1 MKNIRV
7 YINKKIKIGF
17 LELDESQTHYIKN
30 VMRLKIG
37 ENFNIFNEHDGEWSV
52 ELSEFNK
59 KISKVKILEEIG
71 IKDEPSD
78 VWMLFAPVKKLRVD
92 FIAQKVTELGAK
104 LIWPVITERTQYKN
118 IKKSKI
124 LSNTIEAA
132 EQCGLTFIPKV
143 NEAENLRE
151 IIDNW
156 NKVNS
161 DRTLIFCD
169 EDSCNNPKKQF
180 EALKKTNTSNKWAI
194 LVGPEGGFSDEERKK
209 INEVNNLSIISLGPR
224 ILRSDTAIVSS
235 LSLFHS
241 TIGDWV

>member
-1 MKNIRV
+1 MMVVPYRPGQRLFWLIGSILLISLGTLCGFGFGYYQIHRVEESFKN
-7 YINKKIKIGF
+7 GF
-17 LELDESQTHYIKN
+17 LELDESQTHYIRN

-118 IKKSKI
+118 IKKSK
-124 LSNTIEAA
+124 
-132 EQCGLTFIPKV
+132 
-143 NEAENLRE
+143 
-151 IIDNW
+151 
-156 NKVNS
+156 
-161 DRTLIFCD
+161 
-169 EDSCNNPKKQF
+169 NNC
-180 EALKKTNTSNKWAI
+180 KTNEKRRLHTQ
-194 LVGPEGGFSDEERKK
+194 R
-209 INEVNNLSIISLGPR
+209 
-224 ILRSDTAIVSS
+224 
-235 LSLFHS
+235 
-241 TIGDWV
+241 

>member
-17 LELDESQTHYIKN
+17 LDLDESQTHYIKN

-132 EQCGLTFIPKV
+132 EQCGLTFIPVSYTHLKLPTT
-143 NEAENLRE
+143 EA
-151 IIDNW
+151 
-156 NKVNS
+156 V
-161 DRTLIFCD
+161 
-169 EDSCNNPKKQF
+169 
-180 EALKKTNTSNKWAI
+180 
-194 LVGPEGGFSDEERKK
+194 
-209 INEVNNLSIISLGPR
+209 
-224 ILRSDTAIVSS
+224 
-235 LSLFHS
+235 
-241 TIGDWV
+241 